1 MKMYV
6 PILLLYEFFFFIS
19 PQISNFVFMES
30 SNLFQKWR

>member
-6 PILLLYEFFFFIS
+6 PILLLYEKKKTIS